1 MSEKTGDR
9 AALDWR
15 RKVLELNPDS
25 PDDQL
30 ALVRCALW
38 LNDLSTAEKT
48 LGAFGE
54 KARAKPE
61 YHAALGRLSE
71 MKHDMATSEREWAR
85 AAEIAPN
92 DTAYRFQLA
101 LTRLGLNDATKRTEA
116 LRELEELRSDPAQRA
131 PATRILLIDSVA
143 HRGDPQR
150 IRTLANE
157 LQAYPESMFSDRIM
171 YLEILRQMHDA
182 AYDEYLSQLKTEV
195 PAKASDLAA
204 LISWMTRNR
213 MNDEAIAYTNSLPAD
228 ALTKWPVPLALAD
241 TYAQLK
247 DWVQLEKLLR
257 TGDWS
262 VYNPLRRAYLARA
275 LRGQDKQLA
284 SEQELA
290 TAQKEA
296 AANPQLLSTLTQT
309 IADWGW
315 QNEAIDLLWVL
326 TRNPETKLPALQAL
340 YDHYSKVAD
349 TSGLYRTLSKYAEL
363 RPNDTA
369 LQNNLAQVSLLLGVD
384 LDYARKLAADL
395 KEKEPNNAAY
405 LSTYAF
411 SLLSKGDVKGALQVM
426 DNLNEEQL
434 RDPSV
439 ATYYGVILAAAGQKD
454 KARAFLQ
461 RSAEASLLPEEKT
474 LVTRAQSSLE

>member
-1 MSEKTGDR
+1 MLLSEKT
-9 AALDWR
+9 
-15 RKVLELNPDS
+15 
-25 PDDQL
+25 
-30 ALVRCALW
+30 
-38 LNDLSTAEKT
+38 
-48 LGAFGE
+48 
-54 KARAKPE
+54 RAKPE
-61 YHAALGRLSE
+61 FHAALGRLSE
-71 MKHDMATSEREWAR
+71 MKHDMATAEHEWAR

-101 LTRLGLNDATKRTEA
+101 LTRLSLNDATKRTEA
-116 LRELEELRSDPAQRA
+116 LRALEELRSDPAQRA

-143 HRGDPQR
+143 RRGDPQR

-171 YLEILRQMHDA
+171 YLEILRQLHDA
-182 AYDEYLSQLKTEV
+182 AYDEYLSQLKSEV

-213 MNDEAIAYTNSLPAD
+213 MNDEAIAYANSLPAD
-228 ALTKWPVPLALAD
+228 DVDEMAGAPGAGRYLRAAKGLGAAGKASAHGQLVGLQSLAARLSRARVAR
-241 TYAQLK
+241 TGQATR
-247 DWVQLEKLLR
+247 LR
-257 TGDWS
+257 TRVGHGAERGGGQSATVIDADADH
-262 VYNPLRRAYLARA
+262 RRLGLAKRSDRFALGPDKKSGNETSGVADA
-275 LRGQDKQLA
+275 LRSLH
-284 SEQELA
+284 E
-290 TAQKEA
+290 
-296 AANPQLLSTLTQT
+296 
-309 IADWGW
+309 
-315 QNEAIDLLWVL
+315 
-326 TRNPETKLPALQAL
+326 
-340 YDHYSKVAD
+340 
-349 TSGLYRTLSKYAEL
+349 SGRHL
-363 RPNDTA
+363 RPLPDAEQISRSCGLTTPA

-384 LDYARKLAADL
+384 LDYARKMAADL
-395 KEKEPNNAAY
+395 KEKEPDNAAY
-405 LSTYAF
+405 ASTYAF